1 MDDRLNITVSFS
13 AYVTEGEN
21 LIAGRDKIVEFKGV
35 LTNVGDAYDENSGL
49 FTAPYAGVYF
59 FILNVDVSTDHDGI
73 RVRRNEKDVIFCAD
87 RDDESSTHLS
97 GSASVILEEGDT
109 ISAHHCTG
117 KGVVEGGSSIN
128 LPVAQ
133 SSIFSAIVNT
143 PHDSRDHPAVDWSLN
158 ARLAT
163 SG

>member
-1 MDDRLNITVSFS
+1 MIMDCAKKTNKDMLKLCKSLQKRVEKLEKQQEETVAFS

-59 FILNVDVSTDHDGI
+59 FILNVDVSTDHDCI
-73 RVRRNEKDVIFCAD
+73 RVRRNEKDVIFRAD

-117 KGVVEGGSSIN
+117 KGLVEEGKESTFAGFLIG
-128 LPVAQ
+128 LM
-133 SSIFSAIVNT
+133 
-143 PHDSRDHPAVDWSLN
+143 
-158 ARLAT
+158 
-163 SG
+163 